1 METSCRAR
9 QNHRWRR
16 SRAAVLPRA
25 LHDILSNVAVRRGVW
40 IVLVLIIA
48 AVAISA
54 MGLVAMA
61 LFVGQSPQVSAN
73 STLVLKIGGDLQEM
87 EPGGVIGQFFEA
99 PPTVRSIVDALRKAK
114 VDQRISSVIIRP
126 TGTAALWGKVQEIRE
141 AIVDF
146 RRAGK
151 PIVGYL
157 EYGGEQE
164 FYLASA
170 CDKVFLMP
178 AASLDLTGVASYE
191 LFLRGTLDKIGAY
204 PDTLHIGEYKTASNT
219 FTEHTFTPAH
229 REMAESLN
237 GDLYNQL
244 IRGLADGRHK
254 SEKEI
259 RDLVDHGPFLP
270 EDAVRAGLVDDLA
283 YEDELDDKVKLAK
296 GTVNFLSES
305 DYRRVTPASVGLNRG
320 PRIAVIY
327 AIGIIA
333 SGESNFDSP
342 SGQVVGADTMVEYL
356 RKARA
361 DSSIKAIV
369 LRVDSPGGSAIASD
383 VIWREVMLTRA
394 VKPLVASMSDV
405 AASGGYYIAMPAHA
419 IVAEPATLTGSIGVV
434 MLKFVIDG
442 TLKKIGMNMEGVA
455 KGRFADLY
463 SPVRAFSPEERARV
477 QEHMQ
482 ATYDT
487 FVEKAASGR
496 NTTPERIDA
505 IAQGRVWTGAQ
516 GKQLGLIDELG
527 GLERAVAMAKQRAK
541 IAPESEVELVIYP
554 GKKSFYDIVKN
565 PFGASERATALGV
578 LLGIRDP
585 RPLQSLTAPLR
596 VFRRGEPLAI
606 MPNVFVR

>member
-1 METSCRAR
+1 M
-9 QNHRWRR
+9 
-16 SRAAVLPRA
+16 
-25 LHDILSNVAVRRGVW
+25 AVRRGVW

-61 LFVGQSPQVSAN
+61 LFVGHPPQVSAN

-99 PPTVRSIVDALRKAK
+99 PPTVRSVVDALRKAK

-178 AASLDLTGVASYE
+178 VASLDLTGMASYE

-296 GTVNFLSES
+296 GTVNFVSES
-305 DYRRVTPASVGLNRG
+305 DYRRVTTASVGLNRG

-333 SGESNFDSP
+333 SGESNYDSP

-369 LRVDSPGGSAIASD
+369 LRIDSPGGSAIASD

-442 TLKKIGMNMEGVA
+442 TLKKIGMNMEGVT
-455 KGRFADLY
+455 KGRYADLY

-516 GKQLGLIDELG
+516 GKQLGLVDELG

-541 IAPESEVELVIYP
+541 IAPESEVELVVYP